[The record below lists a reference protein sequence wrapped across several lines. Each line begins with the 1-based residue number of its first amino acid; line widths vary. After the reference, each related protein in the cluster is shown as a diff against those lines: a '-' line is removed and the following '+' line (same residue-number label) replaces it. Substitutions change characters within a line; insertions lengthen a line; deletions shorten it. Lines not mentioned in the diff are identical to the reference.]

1 MDPLSSPASGSVL
14 EYASISVMKKSQQQE
29 QQTVKEL
36 LSSVAQP
43 SSNPAHLGQ
52 NVDVRA

>member
-1 MDPLSSPASGSVL
+1 MDPISSPASGSVL
-14 EYASISVMKKSQQQE
+14 EYASITVMKKQQQQE
-29 QQTVKEL
+29 QQTVTEL
-36 LSSVAQP
+36 VSSVAQS

>member
-1 MDPLSSPASGSVL
+1 MDPISSPASGSVL
-14 EYASISVMKKSQQQE
+14 EYASITVMKKQQQQE
-29 QQTVKEL
+29 QQTVTEL
-36 LSSVAQP
+36 ASSVAQS